1 MLIFVQYLYGLTWAF
16 SVAYARARL
25 EACART
31 KREAVTHYVS
41 RLNPRWPIPRVHLRT
56 FSFSPEK
63 PRGKRKYYSVDR
75 DTCNIVTRL
84 CRCSTDR
91 NFSTCRYHVCE
102 IVPCQRR
109 EGRKKRE
116 KSQVECVVRW
126 TKATQRKLVD
136 IYLGLEIIRFIESY
150 LSVKV
155 GIKGGLDNTPLS
167 SLGFI
172 VSKVFHRR
180 TCGTRGRD
188 FWRFKSIE
196 TVRRSLPSLAY
207 RTRLINLL
215 NRSIN

>member
-136 IYLGLEIIRFIESY
+136 IYLGLEIIVSSNRIY
-150 LSVKV
+150 RWKLAL
-155 GIKGGLDNTPLS
+155 KGG
-167 SLGFI
+167 
-172 VSKVFHRR
+172 
-180 TCGTRGRD
+180 
-188 FWRFKSIE
+188 SIIPHC
-196 TVRRSLPSLAY
+196 RRSVLSFRRFSIVA
-207 RTRLINLL
+207 RARRVGAIFGDL
-215 NRSIN
+215 NRSRLFDALSPPWLIVYLAN